1 MEYRPARHPGTRDK
15 EILICG
21 HSSTIHTD
29 IRMPYQFEKHF
40 TLEEAR
46 ALLPELRSIFR
57 DAHRR
62 RDVMQKTDTELG
74 RELKQSGAEVGGEK
88 VSGLLMDMLQLNVQL
103 RRIQELGVQIKDFDR
118 GLVDFP
124 HIRDGREVHLCWE
137 LEEDDI
143 EFWHDTDTGYS
154 ARERL

>member
-1 MEYRPARHPGTRDK
+1 
-15 EILICG
+15 
-21 HSSTIHTD
+21 
-29 IRMPYQFEKHF
+29 MPYQFEKHF

-57 DAHRR
+57 DVHRR
-62 RDVMQKTDTELG
+62 RDVVQKTDKELG
-74 RELKQSGAEVGGEK
+74 QNLKESGAEVGGEK
-88 VSGLLMDMLQLNVQL
+88 VSGLLMDMLQLNLQL